1 MERYYFCNTH
11 MAFSHDCQV
20 VTIRK
25 GDNIAKVAEQWAK
38 TNGYKT
44 VYVYT
49 MNHDLLWT
57 YNF

>member
-1 MERYYFCNTH
+1 MVNYYFCNTH
-11 MAFSHDCQV
+11 MAFASGCQV
-20 VTIRK
+20 IPIRK
-25 GDNIAKVAEQWAK
+25 GDNIQKVAEQWAK

-49 MNHDLLWT
+49 MDHDLLWT